1 MIPVSTFAERL
12 RTLLDEKK
20 LSQADLSRKCGLSR
34 ATLSRYLQ
42 GQFEAK
48 QDSIYRI
55 ARATGVSEAWLMG
68 AEVPMDYVPPA
79 PPPAPETH
87 ASNLLPFPAS
97 NLQPMFGTKARP
109 RLGDIACGE
118 PALAEQHFEGM
129 DIVPDFVDADFTL
142 QCHGDSMINARIFDG
157 DIVCIRQQETVEN
170 GEIAAV
176 LVDGEEATLKRV
188 HIYPDHI
195 VLEPENPKYRPLP
208 FWEEDMNRVRILG
221 KATYFISTVK

>member
-1 MIPVSTFAERL
+1 VEVKDKIKERRTELGLTLEQVGNYVGVSKSTVKKWESGSISNMRRDKIA
-12 RTLLDEKK
+12 K
-20 LSQADLSRKCGLSR
+20 LSEVL
-34 ATLSRYLQ
+34 
-42 GQFEAK
+42 
-48 QDSIYRI
+48 RI
-55 ARATGVSEAWLMG
+55 SPVELMG
-68 AEVPMDYVPPA
+68 WQDEPTPPT
-79 PPPAPETH
+79 PT
-87 ASNLLPFPAS
+87 PFPAS
-97 NLQPMFGTKARP
+97 NLQPMFGTKASP
-109 RLGDIACGE
+109 RLGDIPCGE

-221 KATYFISTVK
+221 KATYFISHVR

>member
-1 MIPVSTFAERL
+1 MSTFAERL

-48 QDSIYRI
+48 QDSIYKI
-55 ARATGVSEAWLMG
+55 ARATGVSEAWLLG
-68 AEVPMDYVPPA
+68 AEVPMDYVPLT
-79 PPPAPETH
+79 PEPEQETS
-87 ASNLLPFPAS
+87 ALNPLPFPAS
-97 NLQPMFGTKARP
+97 NLMPMFGTKARP

-118 PALAEQHFEGM
+118 PALAEQHFEGL
-129 DIVPDFVDADFTL
+129 DLVPDFVDADFTL
-142 QCHGDSMINARIFDG
+142 QCHGDSMKNARIYDG

-176 LVDGEEATLKRV
+176 LVDGNDATLKRV
-188 HIYPDHI
+188 RIYQDHI
-195 VLEPENPKYRPLP
+195 VLEPENPDFKPLS

-221 KATYFISTVK
+221 KATYFISTVR

>member
-1 MIPVSTFAERL
+1 MTSFADRL
-12 RTLLDEKK
+12 RLLLDRTGMT
-20 LSQADLSRKCGLSR
+20 QADLSRKCGLSR
-34 ATLSRYLQ
+34 ATLSRYLR

-48 QDSIYRI
+48 QDSIYKI
-55 ARATGVSEAWLMG
+55 ANAANVSEAWLLG
-68 AEVPMDYVPPA
+68 ADVPMERQTTPTPPT
-79 PPPAPETH
+79 PDP
-87 ASNLLPFPAS
+87 LPFPAS

-109 RLGDIACGE
+109 RLGNIACGE
-118 PALAEQHFEGM
+118 PALAEQHFEGL
-129 DIVPDFVDADFTL
+129 DLVPDFVDADFTL

-221 KATYFISTVK
+221 KATYFISHVR